1 MKFSDKKKKIQ
12 NKFIQNGYL
21 IFDIENKKNLN
32 LIKKITKISIQ
43 WAKKIQLK

>member
-1 MKFSDKKKKIQ
+1 MKFSDKKEKKIQ

-32 LIKKITKISIQ
+32 LIKKKNNPNLNSMG
-43 WAKKIQLK
+43 